1 MNMKTLRRR
10 RVPQTNFIFFPFP
23 LPLFCPPFFALLRD
37 QYEDIFLLDTAY
49 WFAIDMAKLKNGVVL
64 EVLWVEQVVFLQ
76 LVCDEKE
83 EMDLT

>member
-1 MNMKTLRRR
+1 
-10 RVPQTNFIFFPFP
+10 
-23 LPLFCPPFFALLRD
+23 
-37 QYEDIFLLDTAY
+37 
-49 WFAIDMAKLKNGVVL
+49 MAKLKNGVVL